1 MALQVD
7 PATEFG
13 ARVERR
19 LTEEELIWLT
29 TLNPNGRPAS
39 VPVWFLWDGEAIL
52 IYSQP
57 NAPKV
62 RNIERHGQVE
72 LHFNS
77 NAGGGD
83 VVRIEGQAVIDRAAP
98 PATGVPA
105 MIEKYRA
112 GIQRIGTTPEGF
124 AGAYSTPVR
133 VTPGKVR
140 GH

>member
-13 ARVERR
+13 ARVVRR
-19 LTEEELIWLT
+19 LNEEELIWIS
-29 TLNPNGRPAS
+29 TLNPNGAPAS
-39 VPVWFLWDGEAIL
+39 VPVWFLWDGESIL

-57 NAPKV
+57 QAPKV
-62 RNIERHGQVE
+62 RNIEQHGQVE

-77 NAGGGD
+77 DASGGD
-83 VVRIEGQAVIDRAAP
+83 VIRIVGQAVIDRAAP
-98 PATGVPA
+98 PAHQLPA
-105 MIEKYRA
+105 MMAKYRTA
-112 GIQRIGTTPEGF
+112 IQRIGTTPEGF
-124 AGAYSTPVR
+124 AASYSTQVR